1 MVAMI
6 SSLIEKGFAYE
17 TKNGVY
23 FSVKKFKDYGAL
35 SKKPISSLKARARIE
50 IDRSKKD
57 NLDFALWKRSSES
70 PNWSSPWGDGR
81 PGWHIECSAM
91 ATEYMRSKFFIH
103 AGGADLIFPHH
114 ENEIAQSEAY
124 SGTRFADLWIHIGL
138 VGFERE
144 KMSKSIGNVVNL
156 GEAIKRWGPNT
167 IRLFSISSRYRNQIA
182 YSEKSI
188 NKALENWLLIENSD
202 AELKSLAYMNNVK
215 IEPLLPD
222 PKRQLRKRAQE
233 LEEEFDIALGD
244 DFDTPRALRSF
255 MKFVRIVNTESLKP
269 TFSISVG
276 NILSPMFQHMSEI
289 LGFSFLEDNPD
300 QVVVIRKLVSARNLL
315 RSKLKYEEAD
325 SIRAKLKNMGIELVD
340 HSNRTVWR
348 HVSK

>member
-1 MVAMI
+1 MTVYDSSHIGHARTIIVVDVLRRFLDSKGYKLTVVQNFTDVDDKIIAKSKEKGISTSKLTDGLIEQYYDEFDALNIRRADHYPRATSNIKPMVEMI

-35 SKKPISSLKARARIE
+35 SKKPISSLNARARIE

-70 PNWSSPWGDGR
+70 PNWSSPWGNGR

-103 AGGADLIFPHH
+103 AGGEDLIFPHH

-144 KMSKSIGNVVNL
+144 KMSKSLENVVNL

-167 IRLFSISSRYRNQIA
+167 IRLFSISSKYRNQIA

-202 AELKSLAYMNNVK
+202 AELKSLSYMNNVK

-222 PKRQLRKRAQE
+222 QK
-233 LEEEFDIALGD
+233 
-244 DFDTPRALRSF
+244 
-255 MKFVRIVNTESLKP
+255 
-269 TFSISVG
+269 
-276 NILSPMFQHMSEI
+276 
-289 LGFSFLEDNPD
+289 DN
-300 QVVVIRKLVSARNLL
+300 
-315 RSKLKYEEAD
+315 
-325 SIRAKLKNMGIELVD
+325 
-340 HSNRTVWR
+340 
-348 HVSK
+348 